1 MYSKTVASLALFLLS
16 SATAQ
21 RPFLRRFR
29 VVSQEAELY
38 FIPALALDLSVND
51 PAGQLVSSLPGSKF
65 IQNGKTYRSQDVIVE
80 DDELISADGGLALD
94 RYTSECTCIEGSG
107 FVVERN
113 ICDYN
118 LCVNGRNGE
127 DSCIFLRSGGNFN
140 LNAENQ
146 GPGSVP
152 SIEATIVGGSG
163 KLLRL
168 IGKASIETVSSPIN
182 NGEFSFKPGATVL
195 EIKILGSFGK
205 GK

>member
-118 LCVNGRNGE
+118 LCFNGING

-140 LNAENQ
+140 LNATDQSN
-146 GPGSVP
+146 GAVP
-152 SIEATIVGGSG
+152 NIEATVVGGSG
-163 KLLRL
+163 SFLRL
-168 IGKASIETVSSPIN
+168 QGAALIQTISVPAN
-182 NGEFSFKPGATVL
+182 NPPGSAFPGVTVL
-195 EIKILGSFGK
+195 QIGIDGDFGK
-205 GK
+205 GE